1 MSGFIA
7 LFSLSLKFAVKI
19 RGSEP
24 QSVPGLLLLLLLLLT
39 IYSFS
44 FFGNKE
50 CKKFDFCID
59 HLVMSMD
66 KVVSLKKDICYDQC
80 LLLAEFN

>member
-24 QSVPGLLLLLLLLLT
+24 QSVPGLLLLLLLLT

-50 CKKFDFCID
+50 CKKFDFGID